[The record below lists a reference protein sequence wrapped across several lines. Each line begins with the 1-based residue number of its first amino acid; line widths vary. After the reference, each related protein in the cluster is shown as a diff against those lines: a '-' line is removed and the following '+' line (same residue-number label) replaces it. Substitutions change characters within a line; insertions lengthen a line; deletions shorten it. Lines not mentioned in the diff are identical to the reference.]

1 MLPQGVSV
9 RWGGEGCGITPRL
22 GGGGGKSPP
31 FPHRGPR
38 GGGGMGS
45 GGPQKRAERGMLRW
59 GVRPWGG
66 ALILGGEKRKLGM
79 GG

>member
-1 MLPQGVSV
+1 
-9 RWGGEGCGITPRL
+9 
-22 GGGGGKSPP
+22 
-31 FPHRGPR
+31 
-38 GGGGMGS
+38 MGS